1 MSDLVQRLRAEI
13 EWLIADGSDTYASL
27 IGEAADRIEE
37 LEKFILEQAG
47 KILDLEAYVEDGVLP
62 EDLIEKSVGNT

>member
-1 MSDLVQRLRAEI
+1 VSDLVQRLRAEI

-37 LEKFILEQAG
+37 
-47 KILDLEAYVEDGVLP
+47 AYVEDGVLP